1 MARRRSN
8 IGARVAPALPGL
20 EVHPATTRA
29 QTLLRERARLLREVQ
44 KQKARLE
51 QFEQKAS
58 RDAQEAVAKM
68 APLVE
73 RQRVLVTELSALFNE
88 LLAEGRLSALARKQ
102 VARIRRTLEAQG
114 LLAPVGDFAED
125 DDIRSPWGDDA
136 WSSERDDSPRSSP
149 HRGRAGEARDSRGR
163 EDTSEPEVAS
173 ARQPGQERRSLRDIF
188 RNLAR
193 AVHPDRAGHDG
204 ERARRTEVMKEVTR
218 AYEEGD
224 LARLIELESTWQS
237 QQAPTGAADSEV
249 RCRELERINR
259 ELLDQVRELTRQLRD
274 IKRDAREASF
284 GLSLDELVEQAGREL
299 DDFQGICE
307 FVRKFRNGKI
317 TLAELVRGPPQ
328 TSHRDADDLAF
339 LERLILEELEGFESA
354 PRSSRGRRKQPRR

>member
-1 MARRRSN
+1 
-8 IGARVAPALPGL
+8 
-20 EVHPATTRA
+20 
-29 QTLLRERARLLREVQ
+29 LLRERARLLREAQ
-44 KQKARLE
+44 KQKLRLE
-51 QFEQKAS
+51 QFKQKAS

-73 RQRVLVTELSALFNE
+73 RHRALVTELSALFNE
-88 LLAEGRLSALARKQ
+88 LLAEGRLSARARKQ
-102 VARIRRTLEAQG
+102 VAKIRRTLEAQG
-114 LLAPVGDFAED
+114 LLSPVGDFAD
-125 DDIRSPWGDDA
+125 DDDLGSSPDDDA
-136 WSSERDDSPRSSP
+136 WSHQRR
-149 HRGRAGEARDSRGR
+149 R
-163 EDTSEPEVAS
+163 EDTFEPEVAS
-173 ARQPGQERRSLRDIF
+173 ARQPGQQQRSLRDIF

-224 LARLIELESTWQS
+224 LARLIELESAWQS
-237 QQAPTGAADSEV
+237 QQAPTGAEDSEV

-259 ELLDQVRELTRQLRD
+259 ELLDQVRELTRELRD

-284 GLSLDELVEQAGREL
+284 GLSPDELAEQAGREL
-299 DDFQGICE
+299 DDFEGICE
-307 FVRKFRNGKI
+307 FLRKFRDGKI

-339 LERLILEELEGFESA
+339 LERLILEELEGFEPA
-354 PRSSRGRRKQPRR
+354 PRPSRGRRKQPRP